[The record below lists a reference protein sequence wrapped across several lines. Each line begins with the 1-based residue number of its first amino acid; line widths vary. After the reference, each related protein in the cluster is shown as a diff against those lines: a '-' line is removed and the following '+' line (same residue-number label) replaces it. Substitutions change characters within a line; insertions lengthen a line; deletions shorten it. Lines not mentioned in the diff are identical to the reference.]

1 MGSIYFLLDGTEVSH
16 FHQIDCEEV
25 WYFHE
30 GCGLRITMIQD
41 GQDGAEAPSRKPQIT
56 ELLLG
61 GDTASGQRAMVVIP
75 KGAIFASENL
85 DPAGYSFVSCATA
98 PAFSYEGFR
107 LVKKAELKRLCEQS
121 VCSKTGPQTPADYE
135 KLAHLAFE

>member
-1 MGSIYFLLDGTEVSH
+1 MGSIYFLLDGAEVSH
-16 FHQIDCEEV
+16 FHQIDCEEI

-30 GCGLRITMIQD
+30 GCGLRITMIHSGLD
-41 GQDGAEAPSRKPQIT
+41 GTGALEGKPQVT

-61 GDTASGQRAMVVIP
+61 GDTAAGQRAMVVIP

-107 LVKKAELKRLCEQS
+107 LVRKAELKRLCAETYEQL
-121 VCSKTGPQTPADYE
+121 K
-135 KLAHLAFE
+135 HLAFE

>member
-1 MGSIYFLLDGTEVSH
+1 MGSIYFLLDGAEVSH

-30 GCGLRITMIQD
+30 GCGLRITVIQGGLD
-41 GQDGAEAPSRKPQIT
+41 GTGALEGKPQFT

-61 GDTASGQRAMVVIP
+61 GDTAAGQRAMVVIP

-85 DPAGYSFVSCATA
+85 DPSGYSFVSCATA

-107 LVKKAELKRLCEQS
+107 LVKKAELKKLCAE
-121 VCSKTGPQTPADYE
+121 TYE
-135 KLAHLAFE
+135 KLKHLAFE

>member
-1 MGSIYFLLDGTEVSH
+1 MGSIYFLLDGAEVSH

-30 GCGLRITMIQD
+30 GCGLRITMLQNGLD
-41 GQDGAEAPSRKPQIT
+41 GPGAIGNTPAVT

-61 GDTASGQRAMVVIP
+61 GDTAAGQKAMVVIP
-75 KGAIFASENL
+75 KGAVFASENL

-98 PAFSYEGFR
+98 PAFGYEGFR
-107 LVKKAELKRLCEQS
+107 LVGKAELKRLCAE
-121 VCSKTGPQTPADYE
+121 TYE
-135 KLAHLAFE
+135 KLEHLAFE